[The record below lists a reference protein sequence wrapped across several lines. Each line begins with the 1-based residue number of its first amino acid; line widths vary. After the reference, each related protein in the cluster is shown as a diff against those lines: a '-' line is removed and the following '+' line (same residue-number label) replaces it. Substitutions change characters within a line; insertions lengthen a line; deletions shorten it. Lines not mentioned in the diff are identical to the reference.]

1 MTNLGTPLPLDATT
15 IECFGIFNGKVFV
28 RTKSGLSHL
37 IEGDIFQHTQR
48 WDAALRGEQVLDVI
62 DVKVESS
69 VVGNRSS
76 VIEDGQRTSDL
87 RLQQEKKRL
96 PPASK
101 RR

>member
-1 MTNLGTPLPLDATT
+1 MTNVGSPLALEVGT
-15 IECFGIFNGKVFV
+15 IECFGTFNGKAFV

-37 IEGDIFQHTQR
+37 IEGDIFQHMQR